1 MKKGPLSNKEK
12 EYITANLSGFSG
24 NIGELAET
32 MNRSASIVQKFIG
45 SLKSQVETLP
55 KDQDNSDKHTS
66 SLFVRNKEH
75 GVTVMT
81 EAASMAGDDGKADRT
96 QQTPSRYRQFIHKI
110 KDSE

>member
-24 NIGELAET
+24 NMGELAET
-32 MNRSASIVQKFIG
+32 MNRSASVVQKF
-45 SLKSQVETLP
+45 VDTLP
-55 KDQDNSDKHTS
+55 KNQNSSGKDTGG
-66 SLFVRNKEH
+66 LFARKKER

-81 EAASMAGDDGKADRT
+81 EAASMAGDEGKTDRT
-96 QQTPSRYRQFIHKI
+96 PQTPPRYRQFIHKI